1 MISQV
6 RKAILMVLAV
16 ILMFATIPSVFTIPS
31 ELFLF
36 RPEPY
41 KEAMRTQQFYQSFP
55 AWMAELVIEGDLQGM
70 EDMPTALQNL
80 QFEEYERMLRAVLPP
95 QWVAEEVEA
104 VIDEFWAY
112 MNFQT
117 TELDLVIELDEPKS
131 RLTGP
136 GSDVVVQTIM
146 NTWPECTPNELQ
158 GILQDMEVGAAG
170 SMPLCRPPLEYRP
183 AFVETVRS
191 GLFIFA
197 TMLPDR
203 ISLVELLEIVE
214 ETGEMRGMRFSELFD
229 NYRTLRGALR
239 IAPLVM
245 AITMLLIGLAAIGRP
260 RAFLTGWGGPL
271 LIGGIVG
278 MVIAVVLGL
287 AGNLIAESIVRQL
300 AITRPAGMFQAL
312 VGVVRSVS
320 NRFTLYTSLSGL
332 LVAIVG
338 AGMFLFGRFYPG
350 RSEEYE
356 EEYVEEYQPYVDEY
370 PARYPHDDTPDYPLE
385 YPVQFPPEYPEE
397 YQPRYPDEAPTQYPV
412 EGSSDYPDDPLKG
425 WPDDGETRGRGDG
438 ETRGGGDGETR

>member
-1 MISQV
+1 MLSQV

-16 ILMFATIPSVFTIPS
+16 ILMFAAIPSVFTIPS

-41 KEAMRTQQFYQSFP
+41 QQAMRSQQFYQSFP
-55 AWMAELVIEGDLQGM
+55 GWMAELVVEGDMQGM
-70 EDMPTALQNL
+70 EEMPPALQNL

-95 QWVAEEVEA
+95 QWVALEIDA
-104 VIDEFWAY
+104 VIDEFWAF
-112 MNFQT
+112 MNFET
-117 TELDLVIELDEPKS
+117 NELELVIDLQEPKS

-183 AFVETVRS
+183 AFIETVRS
-191 GLFIFA
+191 GLLIFS
-197 TMLPDR
+197 TMLPNQ

-214 ETGEMRGMRFSELFD
+214 ETGEMRGVRFSELFGT
-229 NYRTLRGALR
+229 YRSLRGILR
-239 IAPLVM
+239 IAPLAM

-271 LIGGIVG
+271 LIGGIIG
-278 MVIAVVLGL
+278 MVIAVALGL
-287 AGNLIAESIVRQL
+287 AGNLIAESVVRQL

-312 VGVVRSVS
+312 VAVVRSVS
-320 NRFTLYTSLSGL
+320 NQFTLYTSLSGL
-332 LVAIVG
+332 IVAVIG
-338 AGMFLFGRFYPG
+338 AGMFLFGRFYPA
-350 RSEEYE
+350 RSEGE
-356 EEYVEEYQPYVDEY
+356 EEYIEEYQPYNEEY
-370 PARYPHDDTPDYPLE
+370 PAVYSQDNTPDYPLE
-385 YPVQFPPEYPEE
+385 YPVQFPDEYPEG
-397 YQPRYPDEAPTQYPV
+397 YAPRYPDEALTIAPEDPFYPNSG
-412 EGSSDYPDDPLKG
+412 EPPIRPPASDEEDDTVDP
-425 WPDDGETRGRGDG
+425 RRA
-438 ETRGGGDGETR
+438 

>member
-1 MISQV
+1 MLSQV

-16 ILMFATIPSVFTIPS
+16 ILMFAAIPSVFTIPS

-41 KEAMRTQQFYQSFP
+41 QQAMLSQQFYQSFP
-55 AWMAELVIEGDLQGM
+55 GWMAELVVEGDMQGM
-70 EDMPTALQNL
+70 EEMPAALQNL
-80 QFEEYERMLRAVLPP
+80 QYEEYERMLRAILPP
-95 QWVAEEVEA
+95 QWVAVEIEA
-104 VIDEFWAY
+104 VIDKYWAF
-112 MNFQT
+112 MNFET
-117 TELDLVIELDEPKS
+117 NELELMIDLQEPKS

-191 GLFIFA
+191 GLLIFS
-197 TMLPDR
+197 TMLPNQ

-214 ETGEMRGMRFSELFD
+214 ETGEMRGVRFSELFD
-229 NYRTLRGALR
+229 TYRTLRGMMR

-271 LIGGIVG
+271 LIGGIIG
-278 MVIAVVLGL
+278 MVIAVALGL

-312 VGVVRSVS
+312 VAVVRSVS
-320 NRFTLYTSLSGL
+320 NQFTLYTSLSGL
-332 LVAIVG
+332 IIAVIG

-350 RSEEYE
+350 RSEGE
-356 EEYVEEYQPYVDEY
+356 EEYIEEYQSYNEEY
-370 PARYPHDDTPDYPLE
+370 PAVYSHDHTPDYPLE
-385 YPVQFPPEYPEE
+385 YPVQFPEYDAG
-397 YQPRYPDEAPTQYPV
+397 YAPRYPDEAPTIAPEDPYYPNSG
-412 EGSSDYPDDPLKG
+412 ESPTRPPDYDEEDDTIDP
-425 WPDDGETRGRGDG
+425 RGA
-438 ETRGGGDGETR
+438 